1 MMSDMENRLVLI
13 LTIFYNLYFLLA
25 ITSQILLLFLMI
37 KCRVRSLKDMKIY
50 LFNTLVLQFISTISA
65 YLLQCRAVPSS
76 DTMALLCYGPCK
88 YFGTI
93 PCKVIFQI
101 LETSLIAC
109 ATSLIIAFYYRYE
122 MLTTNSFTRN
132 RHYKQLVISYGI
144 PLVFLIFEVLS
155 PSDLSKVA
163 AELMALHPTY
173 DIDSYTVLGFSEVK
187 SVIATIQTLLMML
200 GIYGTPFIALLFRS
214 KIMKILN
221 KTSKSYHAEKIEQ
234 TKSMIQVGCNLFLL
248 VLPHRKPFLF
258 QGLTLQTLL
267 PLFCYVPSFT
277 YYIYAQYTHSDS
289 LVAEFAVSPFGFI
302 YTIFDPLLTIYYV
315 LPYRRTFNAIF
326 RKHSVSNVT
335 FIQSETTRRVI

>member
-1 MMSDMENRLVLI
+1 MMSDMEN
-13 LTIFYNLYFLLA
+13 
-25 ITSQILLLFLMI
+25 
-37 KCRVRSLKDMKIY
+37 RVRSLKDMKIY

-65 YLLQCRAVPSS
+65 YFLQCRAVPSS

-234 TKSMIQVGCNLFLL
+234 TKSMIQ
-248 VLPHRKPFLF
+248 
-258 QGLTLQTLL
+258 GLTLQTLL